1 MTLLS
6 KNEYM
11 CVFCFVR
18 TISFSSGNVPLIGH
32 CQDTPSVQLSLT
44 GLIHGRFEIDDR
56 AIPEWYF
63 TCMESSK
70 TMGMYRILISD
81 AEEII
86 SDNGK

>member
-11 CVFCFVR
+11 YVFSSVR
-18 TISFSSGNVPLIGH
+18 IISFSSENVQLPGH

-44 GLIHGRFEIDDR
+44 GLIHGRFEIDDK
-56 AIPEWYF
+56 AWHF
-63 TCMESSK
+63 TCVESYK
-70 TMGMYRILISD
+70 TLGMYRILID
-81 AEEII
+81 AEKEV